1 MKEAG
6 FLWLFGGQVNKN
18 VRTVTVN
25 GKESFKSDEEVYLDA
40 EIVLLVN
47 TYNGDSYQA
56 SQIFAFLRRR
66 FFHDQTVMIHVLEQ
80 EGLLR
85 HHILLSCNICP
96 PIY

>member
-47 TYNGDSYQA
+47 TYNGDSY
-56 SQIFAFLRRR
+56 
-66 FFHDQTVMIHVLEQ
+66 
-80 EGLLR
+80 EGM
-85 HHILLSCNICP
+85 
-96 PIY
+96 